1 MQVVQLEGRGLQL
14 EELGFQLRTRV
25 TVRPGQW
32 ALRVTGNSKLKLV
45 LPTSNWPRTADDGW
59 PRSFGLGLGGHSYWS
74 NDAVRRAVRRAI
86 VRRPAVLTS
95 FLNRKDI

>member
-1 MQVVQLEGRGLQL
+1 MQLEGRGLQL

-25 TVRPGQW
+25 RKW

-45 LPTSNWPRTADDGW
+45 LPTSNSPRIADDGW